1 MRTGRIRCQV
11 VEVPKFTPSARMAD
25 GCCRDLLPWAD
36 PYIAALM
43 AQLEGQLGDAD
54 ISDLQDLGS
63 RNTLDGSDC
72 YSAADDAWSDEDDSV
87 LGDELD
93 DSGSHLDY
101 PPVVGGW
108 PLLNDDALE
117 EEPC

>member
-11 VEVPKFTPSARMAD
+11 VEVPRFTPHNRLAEE
-25 GCCRDLLPWAD
+25 CCRDLLPWAD

-43 AQLEGQLGDAD
+43 AQLVDQSGEDAPANLPN
-54 ISDLQDLGS
+54 SK
-63 RNTLDGSDC
+63 DGSQC
-72 YSAADDAWSDEDDSV
+72 YSAAEETWPDDDQSV
-87 LGDELD
+87 LADELD
-93 DSGSHLDY
+93 DNGSHLDY

-108 PLLNDDALE
+108 PLLDDDVAE

>member
-11 VEVPKFTPSARMAD
+11 VEVPKFTPSSRMAD

-43 AQLEGQLGDAD
+43 AQLEGQLSDAEL
-54 ISDLQDLGS
+54 SESHPRSQ
-63 RNTLDGSDC
+63 NTLDGSDS
-72 YSAADDAWSDEDDSV
+72 YSAADGDWSDDDDSV
-87 LGDELD
+87 LADELD
-93 DSGSHLDY
+93 DTGSHLDY

-108 PLLNDDALE
+108 PLLNDDAIE

>member
-25 GCCRDLLPWAD
+25 GYCHDLLPWAD

-43 AQLEGQLGDAD
+43 AQLEGQGDAED
-54 ISDLQDLGS
+54 SDSQNPGS
-63 RNTLDGSDC
+63 RNTLDGSDY
-72 YSAADDAWSDEDDSV
+72 YSAADGAWSDEDDSV
-87 LGDELD
+87 FADELD
-93 DSGSHLDY
+93 DSGWHLDY

>member
-43 AQLEGQLGDAD
+43 AQLEGQPGDAD
-54 ISDLQDLGS
+54 DSDS
-63 RNTLDGSDC
+63 RNLRDGSDC
-72 YSAADDAWSDEDDSV
+72 YSAADDAWSDEDNSV
-87 LGDELD
+87 LADELD
-93 DSGSHLDY
+93 ETGSHLDY

-108 PLLNDDALE
+108 PLLDDDALE

>member
-11 VEVPKFTPSARMAD
+11 VEVPKFTPSSRLAD
-25 GCCRDLLPWAD
+25 AGCRDLLPWAD

-43 AQLEGQLGDAD
+43 AQLEGQLEAAD
-54 ISDLQDLGS
+54 DSDS
-63 RNTLDGSDC
+63 RNLRDGGDR
-72 YSAADDAWSDEDDSV
+72 YSAADDALLDEDHSV
-87 LGDELD
+87 LADEWD

-108 PLLNDDALE
+108 PLLDDDAFE